1 VETNA
6 KQFLLANGFCCK
18 NCQYCF
24 KNYYGEEDYQY
35 HLFCDK
41 TNKETT
47 QNYVCNDCD
56 IK

>member
-1 VETNA
+1 METNA